1 MKAKLLL
8 VAICS
13 LLTMQVEAQ
22 GLLKQLGKAVGREV
36 VNHVADKISEKK
48 SGKTVYFPIFCIANG

>member
-22 GLLKQLGKAVGREV
+22 DLLKQLGKAVGREV
-36 VNHVADKISEKK
+36 VNHVADRK
-48 SGKTVYFPIFCIANG
+48 SVV